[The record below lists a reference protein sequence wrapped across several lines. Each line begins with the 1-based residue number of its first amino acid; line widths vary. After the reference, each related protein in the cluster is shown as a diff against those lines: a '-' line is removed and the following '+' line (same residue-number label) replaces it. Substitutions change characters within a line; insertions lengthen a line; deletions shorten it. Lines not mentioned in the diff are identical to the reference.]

1 MKVRRGFG
9 SDEVTGRFFN
19 FFNSQLALLEK
30 LYQYQFTNLKHLD
43 DARIGNLYPLLF
55 SIWHTGTSISL
66 LATHQHINECYI
78 LARSFL
84 ERLISYIYLLFC
96 DEEEYSR
103 YLAYTKQKGYRVLD
117 RSFSVGN
124 FKVNL
129 KRSGSIDMEKE
140 PELKEAVDIFTSD
153 RGKTKTRWTS
163 KNISSMLES
172 ISNNGGLEIGYLML
186 AKLWIYDD
194 ASEALHGTLYGATFH
209 MGIFNGELA
218 SSKDELKKIWNER
231 FSALLLALGTSSHTL
246 LQGLN
251 KLSAIENIVSDSKDN
266 LRTISRA
273 MKQMK

>member
-1 MKVRRGFG
+1 
-9 SDEVTGRFFN
+9 
-19 FFNSQLALLEK
+19 
-30 LYQYQFTNLKHLD
+30 
-43 DARIGNLYPLLF
+43 
-55 SIWHTGTSISL
+55 
-66 LATHQHINECYI
+66 
-78 LARSFL
+78 
-84 ERLISYIYLLFC
+84 
-96 DEEEYSR
+96 
-103 YLAYTKQKGYRVLD
+103 
-117 RSFSVGN
+117 
-124 FKVNL
+124 
-129 KRSGSIDMEKE
+129 MEE

-209 MGIFNGELA
+209 MGIFTGELA
-218 SSKDELKKIWNER
+218 SSKDELKKTWNER
-231 FSALLLALGTSSHTL
+231 FSALLLTLGTSSHTL
-246 LQGLN
+246 LQGFN